1 VFTPRI
7 KVLTEKGKE
16 LATQEVPYLKGN
28 FKITDIKARTIT
40 RTDYHPACRQAG
52 RSLVS
57 KSGDQQIERKVFTL
71 PSVEVGSILEFTY
84 TIRYDDNHYSSP
96 MWEIQRDYFVHKA
109 HYQFTPERSFYAGAQ
124 VASSIVLT
132 DSKGQGGE

>member
-1 VFTPRI
+1 LPLPECLRSHQGAHG
-7 KVLTEKGKE
+7 KGKE

-28 FKITDIKARTIT
+28 FKITDIKARTIHSDGT
-40 RTDYHPACRQAG
+40 IIRLRKPEDL
-52 RSLVS
+52 LVS

-96 MWEIQRDYFVHKA
+96 MWEIQRDYFVHKG
-109 HYQFTPERSFYAGAQ
+109 HYQFTPRGRLRRGRKWRAALS
-124 VASSIVLT
+124 
-132 DSKGQGGE
+132 